1 MLSES
6 PAFAIKAFRQAQA
19 LSQEGLARV
28 LGVSV
33 RTVARW
39 ESGLSRPSSLA
50 MEKLRQVTS
59 HQSEAR
65 EANGT

>member
-1 MLSES
+1 M
-6 PAFAIKAFRQAQA
+6 IKAFREAHA

-39 ESGLSRPSSLA
+39 ESGTSRPSALASDKLLQKVSLEFGEFA
-50 MEKLRQVTS
+50 ENDR
-59 HQSEAR
+59 
-65 EANGT
+65 